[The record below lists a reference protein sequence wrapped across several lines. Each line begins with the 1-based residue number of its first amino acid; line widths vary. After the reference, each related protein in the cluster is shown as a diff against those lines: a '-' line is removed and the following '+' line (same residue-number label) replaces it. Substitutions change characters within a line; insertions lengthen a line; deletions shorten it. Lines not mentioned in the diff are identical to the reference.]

1 MLASSGNICFK
12 FPMVLFFQD
21 SCLPG
26 AVFVWDI
33 NNSGKEDL
41 DISITFTFKNGTG
54 GKDDK
59 KGKEK
64 IFCEHPWRNY
74 FMTANS
80 ANIKCVNLNDYF
92 VDNDDIQV

>member
-1 MLASSGNICFK
+1 V
-12 FPMVLFFQD
+12 VLFIQD

-33 NNSGKEDL
+33 HNSGKEDL

-59 KGKEK
+59 KGIEK
-64 IFCEHPWRNY
+64 IIFECPNNY
-74 FMTANS
+74 N
-80 ANIKCVNLNDYF
+80 VLL
-92 VDNDDIQV
+92 

>member
-1 MLASSGNICFK
+1 MFS
-12 FPMVLFFQD
+12 QD

-33 NNSGKEDL
+33 QNNSKEDL

-59 KGKEK
+59 KGKK
-64 IFCEHPWRNY
+64 RPIAR
-74 FMTANS
+74 S
-80 ANIKCVNLNDYF
+80 SNINV
-92 VDNDDIQV
+92 VI

>member
-1 MLASSGNICFK
+1 MFY
-12 FPMVLFFQD
+12 QD

-33 NNSGKEDL
+33 QNNSKEDL

-59 KGKEK
+59 KGEK
-64 IFCEHPWRNY
+64 TSYAR
-74 FMTANS
+74 S
-80 ANIKCVNLNDYF
+80 SNINVE
-92 VDNDDIQV
+92 I